1 LGGHPAHG
9 RALLL
14 SKFKREL
21 APPPLNQNY
30 LHRLLRFLGRL
41 AACFAFP
48 GVFIDSRGGSF
59 PTFAT
64 GFRRFRRSLA
74 KFPEFEF
81 LELGMILFLQV
92 LIVASGM
99 PA

>member
-1 LGGHPAHG
+1 MVAPSFFQNSSGSLHP
-9 RALLL
+9 RL
-14 SKFKREL
+14 SIKTTFTDYFDFWAGLRPVSLFPESL
-21 APPPLNQNY
+21 STVVVVVFPPL
-30 LHRLLRFLGRL
+30 RP
-41 AACFAFP
+41 ASDAF
-48 GVFIDSRGGSF
+48 V
-59 PTFAT
+59 
-64 GFRRFRRSLA
+64 RSLA